1 MDEYERLAYAGA
13 MAPVLETRPSAIQS
27 AAVVSVGGEAG
38 VLWAAGSG
46 SARTFQ
52 PA

>member
-1 MDEYERLAYAGA
+1 MSCEPAAARAFIGKL
-13 MAPVLETRPSAIQS
+13 LQS

-38 VLWAAGSG
+38 VLWAAASG

-52 PA
+52 PT